1 MSLIKGEI
9 CFLALK
15 RLVSFLLVN
24 PNMVFS
30 PPNEIYVQ
38 NVGDT
43 VKLNCS
49 AGGAPLP
56 RVKWLRNGKRVYS
69 TAVFHEH
76 NLITSELVI
85 RGFQPRNVAI
95 YKCIFYNEKNVT
107 AEASTSL
114 GKFTEFTVQE

>member
-1 MSLIKGEI
+1 
-9 CFLALK
+9 
-15 RLVSFLLVN
+15 
-24 PNMVFS
+24 MVFS

-56 RVKWLRNGKRVYS
+56 RVKWLRDGKRVYS

-85 RGFQPRNVAI
+85 HGFQQRDVTI
-95 YKCIFYNEKNVT
+95 CKCIFCNEKNVA

-114 GKFTEFTVQE
+114 SVYRNKHT

>member
-1 MSLIKGEI
+1 M
-9 CFLALK
+9 
-15 RLVSFLLVN
+15 N
-24 PNMVFS
+24 PNTVFS

-56 RVKWLRNGKRVYS
+56 RVKWLRDGKRVYS

-76 NLITSELVI
+76 NRIRSELVI
-85 RGFQPRNVAI
+85 RGFQPRNAAI

>member
-1 MSLIKGEI
+1 
-9 CFLALK
+9 
-15 RLVSFLLVN
+15 
-24 PNMVFS
+24 MVFS

-56 RVKWLRNGKRVYS
+56 RVKWLRDGKRVYS

-85 RGFQPRNVAI
+85 HGFQQRDVAI
-95 YKCIFYNEKNVT
+95 YKCIFCMKRMWQRKPAQVWVYINRILVHVT
-107 AEASTSL
+107 VKGSY
-114 GKFTEFTVQE
+114 